1 MQGMN
6 INDRKRGTRRGGR
19 ILIGAIVGII
29 AAGCGLAIGELAAAG
44 TGPATSPVLSV
55 GSAAIDLAPTP
66 VKEFAIRTFGTADK
80 LVLISGVLA
89 ALVILS
95 AFGGVLARTR
105 FGIGAVIFLVFG
117 VLGVLAALTRASSE
131 LTDGIPSALAGLT
144 ALGVLYLL
152 VRVWR
157 RGEEPAPAATDAA
170 PDPAPDADPASG
182 TAAPVETD
190 ETSSVKP
197 SRRGLLIASVA
208 SVAGA
213 AVAATAG
220 RLLQAVR
227 QDVAESR
234 AAIRLPTPADPAPEL
249 PAGYRTKV
257 PGISPYF
264 TPNKDFYR
272 VDTVLSLPSIPAEEW
287 TLRIGGDVTR
297 PIELTY
303 AELLDRGLTERDLT
317 LSCVSNQVGG
327 PYVGTARWL
336 GVPLGDLLRD
346 AGVSSSSD
354 QLLSRSEDGMTIG
367 TPMEAVLDS
376 RDALLAVGMNGEP
389 LPINHGFPARMIVPG
404 FYGYTS
410 ATKWVVE
417 LTATRFDQVQAY
429 WTQRD
434 WDPRGVVKTASRV
447 DVPRPFERVSQGEVT
462 VAGVAWAQHRGI
474 SAVQVRMDGG
484 PWQDAELSEQVSA
497 DTWRQWRT
505 TFSARPGTR
514 RFEVRAADGNGDLQT
529 PNRTP
534 PFPDGA
540 SGWHSVAVTV
550 TP

>member
-1 MQGMN
+1 MLGMN
-6 INDRKRGTRRGGR
+6 TNDRKRGR

-29 AAGCGLAIGELAAAG
+29 AAGSGLALGELAAAV

-89 ALVILS
+89 MLVIAS
-95 AFGGVLARTR
+95 ALAGILARTR
-105 FGIGAVIFLVFG
+105 FAIGAAIFVVFG
-117 VLGVLAALTRASSE
+117 VLGVLAAVTRASASV
-131 LTDGIPSALAGLT
+131 TDGFPSAVAGLA

-157 RGEEPAPAATDAA
+157 KGENPAQEPEPEE
-170 PDPAPDADPASG
+170 ASAG
-182 TAAPVETD
+182 
-190 ETSSVKP
+190 KP

-208 SVAGA
+208 SVAVA

-234 AAIRLPTPADPAPEL
+234 AAVRLLEPTDPAPAL

-264 TPNKDFYR
+264 TPNRDFYR
-272 VDTVLSLPSIPAEEW
+272 VDTVLSLPAVPAEEW
-287 TLRIGGDVTR
+287 TLRIGGDVKR
-297 PIELTY
+297 PIELSFRDV
-303 AELLDRGLTERDLT
+303 LDRGLTERDLT
-317 LSCVSNQVGG
+317 LSCVSNEVGG

-336 GVPLGDLLRD
+336 GIPLGDLLRE

-367 TPMEAVLDS
+367 TPMEPVLDG

-389 LPINHGFPARMIVPG
+389 LPANHGFPARMIVPG

-434 WDPRGVVKTASRV
+434 WDPRGVVKTASRI

-484 PWQDAELSEQVSA
+484 PWQDAELSTQVSA

-505 TFSARPGTR
+505 TFTARPGTR
-514 RFEVRAADGNGDLQT
+514 RFEVRAADGNGDMQT
-529 PNRTP
+529 EKRTR
-534 PFPDGA
+534 PFPNGA

>member
-29 AAGCGLAIGELAAAG
+29 AAGSGLALGELAAAV

-89 ALVILS
+89 MLVILS
-95 AFGGVLARTR
+95 ALGGILARTR
-105 FGIGAVIFLVFG
+105 FVTGAAIFLTFG
-117 VLGVLAALTRASSE
+117 IVGVLAALTRASSE
-131 LTDGIPSALAGLT
+131 LTDGIPSALAGLA

-157 RGEEPAPAATDAA
+157 KGEQPAPAAA
-170 PDPAPDADPASG
+170 DADPASG
-182 TAAPVETD
+182 TAAPGDTGEASGT
-190 ETSSVKP
+190 KP

-227 QDVAESR
+227 QDAAESR
-234 AAIRLPTPADPAPEL
+234 AAIRLPEPVDPAPAL
-249 PAGYRTKV
+249 PAGYRAKV

-287 TLRIGGDVTR
+287 TLRIGGDVKR
-297 PIELTY
+297 PIELTF

-336 GVPLGDLLRD
+336 GVPLGELLRE

-367 TPMEAVLDS
+367 TPMEAVLDG
-376 RDALLAVGMNGEP
+376 RDALLTVGMNGEP
-389 LPINHGFPARMIVPG
+389 LPVNHGFPARMIVPG

-417 LTATRFDQVQAY
+417 LTATRFDEVQAY

>member
-1 MQGMN
+1 MT
-6 INDRKRGTRRGGR
+6 INNRQRGVRV
-19 ILIGAIVGII
+19 LIGAVVGVI
-29 AAGCGLAIGELAAAG
+29 AAGSGLAIGELAAAV
-44 TGPATSPVLSV
+44 TGPETSPVLSV

-89 ALVILS
+89 VLVLTSALGGIL
-95 AFGGVLARTR
+95 AKTR
-105 FGIGAVIFLVFG
+105 FALGAVIFLVFG
-117 VLGVLAALTRASSE
+117 VLGVLASVTRVSAG
-131 LTDGIPSALAGLT
+131 LADGIPSALASLA
-144 ALGVLYLL
+144 ALGVLSLL
-152 VRVWR
+152 VRCWR
-157 RGEEPAPAATDAA
+157 KGEEPATD
-170 PDPAPDADPASG
+170 
-182 TAAPVETD
+182 
-190 ETSSVKP
+190 P
-197 SRRGLLIASVA
+197 SRRGVLIASVA

-220 RLLQAVR
+220 RLLRAAGR
-227 QDVAESR
+227 DVSESR
-234 AAIRLPTPADPAPEL
+234 AAVRLPEPADPAPQL

-257 PGISPYF
+257 QGISPYF

-287 TLRIGGDVTR
+287 MLRIGGDVKR
-297 PIELTY
+297 PIELTFG
-303 AELLDRGLTERDLT
+303 ELLDRGLTERDLT

-336 GVPLGDLLRD
+336 GVPLGDLLRE
-346 AGVSSSSD
+346 AGVSGTSD

-367 TPMEAVLDS
+367 TPMEAVLDG
-376 RDALLAVGMNGEP
+376 RDALLTVGMNGEP
-389 LPINHGFPARMIVPG
+389 LPVNHGFPARMIVPG

-429 WTQRD
+429 WTQRE
-434 WDPRGVVKTASRV
+434 WDPRGVVETSSRI
-447 DVPRPFERVSQGEVT
+447 DVPRPFERVRHGDVT

-497 DTWRQWRT
+497 DTWRQWRS
-505 TFSARPGTR
+505 TFTARPGTR
-514 RFEVRAADGNGDLQT
+514 RFEVRAADGKGDLQT
-529 PNRTP
+529 SKRTP

>member
-6 INDRKRGTRRGGR
+6 INDRKRGRM
-19 ILIGAIVGII
+19 LIGAIVGVI
-29 AAGCGLAIGELAAAG
+29 AAGSGLALGELVAAV

-80 LVLISGVLA
+80 LVLVSGVLA
-89 ALVILS
+89 VLVLASALAGI
-95 AFGGVLARTR
+95 LARTR
-105 FGIGAVIFLVFG
+105 FAIGAAIFVAFGVFG
-117 VLGVLAALTRASSE
+117 VLAAVTRASAS
-131 LTDGIPSALAGLT
+131 LTDGIPSALAGLA
-144 ALGVLYLL
+144 ALAVLYLL
-152 VRVWR
+152 VRTWR
-157 RGEEPAPAATDAA
+157 KGEEPAAEQGAT
-170 PDPAPDADPASG
+170 
-182 TAAPVETD
+182 TAADTPDTIEGTTD
-190 ETSSVKP
+190 DVTERAKP

-208 SVAGA
+208 SVAVA

-227 QDVAESR
+227 QDVEESR
-234 AAIRLPTPADPAPEL
+234 AAVRLPKPADPAPAL

-257 PGISPYF
+257 QGISPYF
-264 TPNKDFYR
+264 TPNNDFYR
-272 VDTVLSLPSIPAEEW
+272 VDTVLSLPAVPAEEW
-287 TLRIGGDVTR
+287 TLRIGGDVKR
-297 PIELTY
+297 PIELSFRDV
-303 AELLDRGLTERDLT
+303 LDRGLTERDLT
-317 LSCVSNQVGG
+317 LSCVSNEVGG

-336 GVPLGDLLRD
+336 GIPLGDLLRE
-346 AGVSSSSD
+346 AGVSGSSD

-367 TPMEAVLDS
+367 TPMEPVLDG

-389 LPINHGFPARMIVPG
+389 LPVNHGFPARMIVPG

-434 WDPRGVVKTASRV
+434 WDPRGVVKTASRI

-474 SAVQVRMDGG
+474 SAVQVRMDEG
-484 PWQDAELSEQVSA
+484 PWQDAELSTQVSA

-514 RFEVRAADGNGDLQT
+514 RFEVAAADGNGDMQT
-529 PNRTP
+529 EKRAR

-540 SGWHSVAVTV
+540 SGWPSVAVTI

>member
-1 MQGMN
+1 MTT
-6 INDRKRGTRRGGR
+6 NDRKHGTRRGAR
-19 ILIGAIVGII
+19 ILIGAIVGVI
-29 AAGCGLAIGELAAAG
+29 AAGSGLALGELAAAV

-89 ALVILS
+89 VLVVLS
-95 AFGGVLARTR
+95 ALGGILVRTR
-105 FGIGAVIFLVFG
+105 FATGAAIFISFG
-117 VLGVLAALTRASSE
+117 VLGVLAAVTRASAQP
-131 LTDGIPSALAGLT
+131 TDSMPSALAGVA

-157 RGEEPAPAATDAA
+157 KGEEPAMAEGVAPGDVTPADTPDAA
-170 PDPAPDADPASG
+170 PDSVAG
-182 TAAPVETD
+182 TTEGTT
-190 ETSSVKP
+190 ERGTP
-197 SRRGLLIASVA
+197 SRRGLLIASAA
-208 SVAGA
+208 SVAVA

-227 QDVAESR
+227 RDVAESR
-234 AAIRLPTPADPAPEL
+234 AAVRLPKPADPAPEL

-257 PGISPYF
+257 SGISPYF

-272 VDTVLSLPSIPAEEW
+272 VDTVLSLPSVPAEEW
-287 TLRIGGDVTR
+287 TLRIGGDVKR
-297 PIELTY
+297 PIELSFRD
-303 AELLDRGLTERDLT
+303 LLDRGLTERDLT
-317 LSCVSNQVGG
+317 LSCVSNEVGG

-336 GVPLGDLLRD
+336 GIPLGDLLRE

-367 TPMEAVLDS
+367 TPMEGVLDG

-389 LPINHGFPARMIVPG
+389 LPVNHGFPARMIVPG

-417 LTATRFDQVQAY
+417 LTATRFDEVQAY

-434 WDPRGVVKTASRV
+434 WDPRGVVKTASRI
-447 DVPRPFERVSQGEVT
+447 DVPRPFERVSQGEIT

-484 PWQDAELSEQVSA
+484 PWQDAELSTQVSA

-514 RFEVRAADGNGDLQT
+514 RFEVRAADGNGDPQT
-529 PNRTP
+529 EKRTR